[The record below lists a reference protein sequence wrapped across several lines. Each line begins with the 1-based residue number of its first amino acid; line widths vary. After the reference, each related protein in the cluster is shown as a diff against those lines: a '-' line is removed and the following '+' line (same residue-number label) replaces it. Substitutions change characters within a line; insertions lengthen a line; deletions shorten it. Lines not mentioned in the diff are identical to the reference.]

1 VNDVHTGGKVV
12 LKSLITVVRG
22 RTARIAEEVADQNA
36 LLILDQQMRDATGAL
51 DRAKKA
57 LAVAIAQESQEQQR
71 LNATRS
77 RIEDLETRAVAA
89 IEAGRDD
96 LANEAAE
103 AIATLEAE
111 RDASLTAR
119 TLFAAEIG
127 KLKGHVLQQ
136 QMRFS
141 QLERGRRIA
150 RAAEAVRVA
159 RRGRIESGPIF
170 AGTLAEA
177 EATLARLREH
187 QVEADAAEGAFDAL
201 DAATGPIAVAEKLS
215 AEGFGPRLK
224 SNAADVL
231 ARLRE
236 RAAGGKPQAGT

>member
-1 VNDVHTGGKVV
+1 M
-12 LKSLITVVRG
+12 LKTLITMVRG
-22 RTARIAEEVADQNA
+22 RTALIAEELADQNA

-51 DRAKKA
+51 DGAKKA
-57 LAVAIAQESQEQQR
+57 LAIALAQQGQEEQR
-71 LNATRS
+71 LEATRS
-77 RIEDLETRAVAA
+77 RIADLETRAIAA
-89 IEAGRDD
+89 IEAGRED
-96 LANEAAE
+96 LAAEAAE

-119 TLFAAEIG
+119 ALFAAEIA

-159 RRGRIESGPIF
+159 RRGRIEAAPIF

-177 EATLARLREH
+177 EATLTRLREH
-187 QVEADAAEGAFDAL
+187 QVEADAAETAL
-201 DAATGPIAVAEKLS
+201 DTLDTATGPVAIAEKLS

-224 SNAADVL
+224 PNAADVL

-236 RAAGGKPQAGT
+236 RAAGGHPQTAA

>member
-1 VNDVHTGGKVV
+1 M
-12 LKSLITVVRG
+12 LKTLVTLVRG
-22 RTARIAEEVADQNA
+22 RTFAIAEEVADQNA
-36 LLILDQQMRDATGAL
+36 LLILDQQMRDASGTL
-51 DRAKKA
+51 DKAKKA
-57 LAVAIAQESQEQQR
+57 LAVAVAQDGQEGQR
-71 LNATRS
+71 LDTTRA

-96 LANEAAE
+96 LATEAAE

-119 TLFAAEIG
+119 AFFAAEIN

-159 RRGRIESGPIF
+159 RRGRIEGAPIF

-177 EATLARLREH
+177 EATLDRLREH
-187 QVEADAAEGAFDAL
+187 QVEADAAEAALDAL
-201 DAATGPIAVAEKLS
+201 DAATGPNAIADKLS
-215 AEGFGPRLK
+215 AEGFGPRLRP
-224 SNAADVL
+224 SAADIL
-231 ARLRE
+231 ARLKE
-236 RAAGGKPQAGT
+236 RAAGGKPDTDA

>member
-1 VNDVHTGGKVV
+1 M
-12 LKSLITVVRG
+12 LKTLITMVRG
-22 RTARIAEEVADQNA
+22 RTALLAEELGDQNA
-36 LLILDQQMRDATGAL
+36 LLILDQQMRDAAGAL

-57 LAVAIAQESQEQQR
+57 LAIAITQQGQEEQR
-71 LNATRS
+71 LETTRS
-77 RIEDLETRAVAA
+77 RIADLETRAIAA
-89 IEAGRDD
+89 IEAGRED
-96 LANEAAE
+96 LAAEAAE

-119 TLFAAEIG
+119 ALFAAEIA

-159 RRGRIESGPIF
+159 RRGRIEGAPIF
-170 AGTLAEA
+170 SCTLAEA
-177 EATLARLREH
+177 EATLVRLRER
-187 QVEADAAEGAFDAL
+187 QVEADAAETALDAL
-201 DAATGPIAVAEKLS
+201 DPATDPVAIAEKLS

-224 SNAADVL
+224 PSAADVL

-236 RAAGGKPQAGT
+236 RAAGGNPQTGV

>member
-1 VNDVHTGGKVV
+1 M
-12 LKSLITVVRG
+12 LKTLVTFVRG
-22 RTARIAEEVADQNA
+22 RSFAIAEGVADQNA
-36 LLILDQQMRDATGAL
+36 LVILDQQMRDATGAL

-57 LAVAIAQESQEQQR
+57 LAVAIAQESQEGQR
-71 LNATRS
+71 LDGTRA
-77 RIEDLETRAVAA
+77 RIEDLEARAVAA

-96 LANEAAE
+96 LATEAAE

-119 TLFAAEIG
+119 ALFAAEIA

-159 RRGRIESGPIF
+159 RRGRIEDAAIF

-177 EATLARLREH
+177 EATLDRLREH
-187 QVEADAAEGAFDAL
+187 QVEADAAEAALDAL

-224 SNAADVL
+224 PDATDVM
-231 ARLRE
+231 ARLRQ
-236 RAAGGKPQAGT
+236 RAAAAKPEARA

>member
-1 VNDVHTGGKVV
+1 M
-12 LKSLITVVRG
+12 LKTLVTFVRG
-22 RTARIAEEVADQNA
+22 RSFAIAEGVADQNA
-36 LLILDQQMRDATGAL
+36 LVILDQQMRDAAGAL

-57 LAVAIAQESQEQQR
+57 LAVAIAQESQEGQR
-71 LNATRS
+71 LDGTRA
-77 RIEDLETRAVAA
+77 RIEDLEARAVAA

-96 LANEAAE
+96 LATEAAD

-119 TLFAAEIG
+119 ALFAAEIA

-159 RRGRIESGPIF
+159 RRGRIEDAPIF

-177 EATLARLREH
+177 EATLDRLREH
-187 QVEADAAEGAFDAL
+187 QVEADAAEAALDAL

-215 AEGFGPRLK
+215 AEGFGPRLRPD
-224 SNAADVL
+224 ATEVM
-231 ARLRE
+231 ARLRQRVAAAKPVA
-236 RAAGGKPQAGT
+236 RA

>member
-1 VNDVHTGGKVV
+1 M
-12 LKSLITVVRG
+12 LKTLVTLVRG
-22 RTARIAEEVADQNA
+22 RTFAIAEEVADQNA
-36 LLILDQQMRDATGAL
+36 LLILDQQMRDARGTL
-51 DRAKKA
+51 DKAKKA
-57 LAVAIAQESQEQQR
+57 LAVAVAQDGQEGQR
-71 LNATRS
+71 LDTTRA

-96 LANEAAE
+96 LATEAAE

-119 TLFAAEIG
+119 AFFAAEIN

-159 RRGRIESGPIF
+159 RRGRIEGAPIF

-177 EATLARLREH
+177 EATLDRLREH
-187 QVEADAAEGAFDAL
+187 QVEADAAEAAL
-201 DAATGPIAVAEKLS
+201 DAANGPIAIAERLS
-215 AEGFGPRLK
+215 AEGFGPRLRP
-224 SNAADVL
+224 NAADVL

-236 RAAGGKPQAGT
+236 RAAAGKTEPSA

>member
-1 VNDVHTGGKVV
+1 M
-12 LKSLITVVRG
+12 LKTLVTFVRG
-22 RTARIAEEVADQNA
+22 RSFAIAEGVADQNA
-36 LLILDQQMRDATGAL
+36 LVILDQQMRDATGAL

-57 LAVAIAQESQEQQR
+57 LAVAIAQESQEGQR
-71 LNATRS
+71 LDGTRA
-77 RIEDLETRAVAA
+77 RIEDLEARAVAA

-96 LANEAAE
+96 LATEAAE
-103 AIATLEAE
+103 AIATLEVE

-119 TLFAAEIG
+119 ALFAAEIA

-159 RRGRIESGPIF
+159 RRGRIEDAPIF

-177 EATLARLREH
+177 EATLDRLREH
-187 QVEADAAEGAFDAL
+187 QVEADAAEAALDAL
-201 DAATGPIAVAEKLS
+201 DPATGPIAVAEKLS

-224 SNAADVL
+224 PDATDVM
-231 ARLRE
+231 ARLRQ
-236 RAAGGKPQAGT
+236 RAAAAKPEARA

>member
-1 VNDVHTGGKVV
+1 M
-12 LKSLITVVRG
+12 LKTLVTLVRG
-22 RTARIAEEVADQNA
+22 RTFAIAEEVADQNA
-36 LLILDQQMRDATGAL
+36 LLILDQQMRDASGTL
-51 DRAKKA
+51 DKAKKA
-57 LAVAIAQESQEQQR
+57 LAVAVAQDGQESQR
-71 LNATRS
+71 LDTTRA

-89 IEAGRDD
+89 IEGGRDD
-96 LANEAAE
+96 LAMEAAE
-103 AIATLEAE
+103 AIAILEAE

-119 TLFAAEIG
+119 ALFTAEIT

-159 RRGRIESGPIF
+159 RRGRIEGAPIF
-170 AGTLAEA
+170 SCTLAEA
-177 EATLARLREH
+177 EATLVRLRER
-187 QVEADAAEGAFDAL
+187 QVEADAAETALDAL
-201 DAATGPIAVAEKLS
+201 DPATDPVAIAEKLS

-224 SNAADVL
+224 PNAADVL

-236 RAAGGKPQAGT
+236 RAAGGRPQTAA

>member
-1 VNDVHTGGKVV
+1 MFISEGRM
-12 LKSLITVVRG
+12 LKTLITLVRG
-22 RTARIAEEVADQNA
+22 RTVTIAEEVADQNA
-36 LLILDQQMRDATGAL
+36 LLILDQQMRDATGAI

-57 LAVAIAQESQEQQR
+57 LAVAIAQESQESQR
-71 LNATRS
+71 LDATRA

-96 LANEAAE
+96 LAIEAAE

-111 RDASLTAR
+111 RAASATAR
-119 TLFAAEIG
+119 ALFAAEIA

-150 RAAEAVRVA
+150 RAAEA
-159 RRGRIESGPIF
+159 
-170 AGTLAEA
+170 
-177 EATLARLREH
+177 
-187 QVEADAAEGAFDAL
+187 AFDAL

-224 SNAADVL
+224 PNAADVL

-236 RAAGGKPQAGT
+236 RASGGKPAS

>member
-1 VNDVHTGGKVV
+1 MKT
-12 LKSLITVVRG
+12 LITLVRG
-22 RTARIAEEVADQNA
+22 RTSQIAEEVADQNA
-36 LLILDQQMRDATGAL
+36 LLILDQQMRDASGTL
-51 DRAKKA
+51 DKAKKA
-57 LAVAIAQESQEQQR
+57 LAVAVAQDGQESQR
-71 LNATRS
+71 LDTTRA

-96 LANEAAE
+96 LATEAAE

-119 TLFAAEIG
+119 AFFAAEIN

-159 RRGRIESGPIF
+159 RRGRIEGAPIF

-177 EATLARLREH
+177 EATLDRLREH
-187 QVEADAAEGAFDAL
+187 QVEADAAEAALDAL
-201 DAATGPIAVAEKLS
+201 DAANGPIAIAERLS
-215 AEGFGPRLK
+215 AEGFGPRLRP
-224 SNAADVL
+224 NAADVL

-236 RAAGGKPQAGT
+236 RAAAGKTEPSA

>member
-1 VNDVHTGGKVV
+1 M
-12 LKSLITVVRG
+12 LKTLVTLVRG
-22 RTARIAEEVADQNA
+22 RTFAIAEEVADQNA
-36 LLILDQQMRDATGAL
+36 LLILDQQMRDASGTL
-51 DRAKKA
+51 DKAKKA
-57 LAVAIAQESQEQQR
+57 LAVAVAQDGQESQR
-71 LNATRS
+71 LDTTRA

-96 LANEAAE
+96 LATEAAE

-119 TLFAAEIG
+119 AFFAAEIN

-159 RRGRIESGPIF
+159 RRGRIEGAPIF

-177 EATLARLREH
+177 EATLTRLREH
-187 QVEADAAEGAFDAL
+187 QVEADAAETAFDAI
-201 DAATGPIAVAEKLS
+201 DAATGPVAVAEKLS
-215 AEGFGPRLK
+215 ADGFGPRLRA
-224 SNAADVL
+224 NAADIM

-236 RAAGGKPQAGT
+236 RAAGGKPDSGA

>member
-1 VNDVHTGGKVV
+1 MFITEARM
-12 LKSLITVVRG
+12 LKTLITMVRG
-22 RTARIAEEVADQNA
+22 RTALIAEELGDQNA

-51 DRAKKA
+51 DGAKKA
-57 LAVAIAQESQEQQR
+57 LAIALAQQGQEEQR
-71 LNATRS
+71 LEATRS
-77 RIEDLETRAVAA
+77 RIADLETRAIAA
-89 IEAGRDD
+89 IEAGRED
-96 LANEAAE
+96 LAAEAAE

-119 TLFAAEIG
+119 ALFAAEIA

-159 RRGRIESGPIF
+159 RRGRIEGAPIF

-187 QVEADAAEGAFDAL
+187 QFEADAVEEAFDAL
-201 DAATGPIAVAEKLS
+201 DAATGPISVAEKLS
-215 AEGFGPRLK
+215 AEGFGPRLRP
-224 SNAADVL
+224 NAADVL
-231 ARLRE
+231 SRLRE
-236 RAAGGKPQAGT
+236 RAGSGKPASDA

>member
-1 VNDVHTGGKVV
+1 M
-12 LKSLITVVRG
+12 LKTLITLVRG
-22 RTARIAEEVADQNA
+22 HTYAIAEEVADQNA

-51 DRAKKA
+51 DTAKKA
-57 LAVAIAQESQEQQR
+57 LAVAIAQESQESQR
-71 LNATRS
+71 LDATRA

-96 LANEAAE
+96 LAVEAAE

-119 TLFAAEIG
+119 ALFAAEIA

-150 RAAEAVRVA
+150 RAAEGVRVA
-159 RRGRIESGPIF
+159 RRGRIEDAPVF
-170 AGTLAEA
+170 PGTLAEA

-187 QVEADAAEGAFDAL
+187 QVEAEAAEAAFDVL

-215 AEGFGPRLK
+215 AEGFGPRLRP
-224 SNAADVL
+224 NAAGVL

-236 RAAGGKPQAGT
+236 RAAGGKPEANT